1 MGALTVLATLTLPG
15 TARSL
20 EYARRFVEDMLGS
33 EHPAL
38 DSALICTNEIATN
51 AVRHTRSGEGGHFT
65 VIVAEDGST
74 VQITVV
80 DDGTQG
86 LPIVKLADPLDETG
100 RGMFLVEMLSDEW
113 NVESEGNATRVWFRV
128 S

>member
-20 EYARRFVEDMLGS
+20 EYTRRFVEDMLGAD
-33 EHPAL
+33 HPAL

-51 AVRHTRSGEGGHFT
+51 AVRHTRSGEDGHFT
-65 VIVAEDGST
+65 VIIAEDEGS
-74 VQITVV
+74 VQISVV
-80 DDGTQG
+80 DDGTEG
-86 LPIVKLADPLDETG
+86 LPVVRVADPLDETG

-113 NVESEGNATRVWFRV
+113 SVESDGNAKVVWFRV